1 METILEILRSL
12 HPDIDYETNRSLID
26 DGVLDSFDLIEI
38 IAEISDKFDVTITAN
53 EIIPENFNSADALH
67 ALVERLLD

>member
-12 HPDIDYETNRSLID
+12 HPDIDYQTNRSLID

-53 EIIPENFNSADALH
+53 EIIPENFNSAEALH